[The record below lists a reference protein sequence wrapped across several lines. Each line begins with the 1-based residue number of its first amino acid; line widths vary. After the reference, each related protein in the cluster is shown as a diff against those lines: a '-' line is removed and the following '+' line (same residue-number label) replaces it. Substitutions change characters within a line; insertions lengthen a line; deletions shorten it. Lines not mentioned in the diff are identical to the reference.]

1 MDNKK
6 LLGKRIKQIRK
17 SLGFTQEK
25 PSELIDIETS
35 SLSGIESGR
44 FFPSLHVL
52 NKMSEVLDIELI
64 EFFRFETVNIPKNI
78 DEQIT
83 NMINKQSSERKEII
97 YKILKSAF
105 TIIE

>member
-1 MDNKK
+1 
-6 LLGKRIKQIRK
+6 
-17 SLGFTQEK
+17 
-25 PSELIDIETS
+25 
-35 SLSGIESGR
+35 
-44 FFPSLHVL
+44 
-52 NKMSEVLDIELI
+52 MSEVLDIELI